1 MLIMIYD
8 ILNILKNISFVLFCF
23 AILAIL
29 GYIVISKTLT
39 DDTKI
44 EEHKKDDF

>member
-1 MLIMIYD
+1 MFYIIDL
-8 ILNILKNISFVLFCF
+8 LRNISFVLFCF

-29 GYIVISKTLT
+29 GYIIISKTLT
-39 DDTKI
+39 DDIKV

>member
-1 MLIMIYD
+1 MYYIIDL
-8 ILNILKNISFVLFCF
+8 LRNISFVLFCF

-29 GYIVISKTLT
+29 GYIIISKTLT

-44 EEHKKDDF
+44 EEHKK

>member
-1 MLIMIYD
+1 MYYIIDL
-8 ILNILKNISFVLFCF
+8 LRNISFILFCF